1 MNRIMIIIVVMCLS
15 LVSCSVEEIC
25 GEVTSYGTDYFGG
38 YVVIDGH
45 SVYVNDLFFS
55 TVDIGDNVCVY
66 E

>member
-1 MNRIMIIIVVMCLS
+1 MVMCLA

-38 YVVIDGH
+38 YLIISGNV
-45 SVYVNDLFFS
+45 VYVNDLFFS
-55 TVDIGDNVCVY
+55 TVDVGDNVCVY

>member
-1 MNRIMIIIVVMCLS
+1 MCLA

-38 YVVIDGH
+38 YLIISGNV
-45 SVYVNDLFFS
+45 VYVNDLFFS
-55 TVDIGDNVCVY
+55 TVDVGDNVCVY